1 MRSKTDQDLDEKR
14 RAELSIDALEEA
26 IAVQPGWAGQMIWKH
41 HLGERSNDIL
51 HARLRAKW
59 YGAGVIT
66 FRPYILA
73 ILEASASRQQRENES
88 LQQEDLGYHGARTNH
103 PQCFNSFGKPIL
115 SADAKGPDDIDPR
128 TRAYAKKAL
137 LALIHSTSAFHDVA
151 DPGSKRLIVTN
162 IWGTA
167 HA

>member
-1 MRSKTDQDLDEKR
+1 MTRPKTDQDSDEKR
-14 RAELSIDALEEA
+14 KAELSIDALEEA
-26 IAVQPGWAGQMIWKH
+26 IAIQPGWAGEMVWRNR
-41 HLGERSNDIL
+41 LGDRSNDIL

-73 ILEASASRQQRENES
+73 ILEASASREELES
-88 LQQEDLGYHGARTNH
+88 RRNDGSIANR
-103 PQCFNSFGKPIL
+103 PQYFNSLGNPIL

-128 TRAYAKKAL
+128 TKAYAKKAL
-137 LALIHSTSAFHDVA
+137 LALIHSTSAFHEVA